1 MPSRLILRLLFPV
14 LLLMMAEACMAQ
26 HYLQLTRRSDGRHRY
41 FKTGHR
47 IRYKLRPDRGRE
59 IRHGRIQVITDSG
72 IWVNDRHIPLDS
84 LSYIGSGR
92 LGVRIAAG
100 AASALAGIFLIT
112 HISPNNRYG
121 IVQYLAG
128 QVFIGVGTLE
138 MVINGVRYFTT
149 TRYDL
154 DRKWSIKIRQY
165 PKEPG

>member
-1 MPSRLILRLLFPV
+1 MPSRLILRLLLPV
-14 LLLMMAEACMAQ
+14 LLLTLAETGLAQ
-26 HYLQLTRRSDGRHRY
+26 HYLQLTRRSNGNRRT

-47 IRYKLRPDRGRE
+47 IRYKLRQDPARD

-112 HISPNNRYG
+112 HISGNSNYG
-121 IVQYLAG
+121 VVQYLAG
-128 QVFIGVGTLE
+128 QVFIGLGTLE
-138 MVINGVRYFTT
+138 MVINGVRFFTT
-149 TRYDL
+149 THYDL
-154 DRKWSIKIRQY
+154 ERKWSIKIRQY